1 MTAETG
7 GTGAPAPGMGGDD
20 FEVRAADEPIAAAED
35 VLEFGPAHHA
45 PQLPGRWSS
54 RVRDRIPGWIARP
67 PRVPTAALLVG
78 IIVGVGIAIAVMGG
92 QRTKVIGAPSSSSS
106 PSASPTARFAVD
118 NPGFQS
124 MVDLAGNTAT
134 LHDVAIADDSQ
145 LRCPAGTAAY
155 PDPVNAVVAVVH
167 TYLPAFT
174 FLDASRG
181 VDLAGVCSVRVRER
195 DPAGPI
201 LVISVDSPPN
211 SGGVPFVLIENND
224 DDSVIDVLAIT
235 DGWRIEVLTAG
246 VTGLQPRSTDLQ
258 QIAADPRVVW

>member
-1 MTAETG
+1 MAHETG
-7 GTGAPAPGMGGDD
+7 ATGAAPGTGDAD
-20 FEVRAADEPIAAAED
+20 FEVRAADEPVAAADD

-45 PQLPGRWSS
+45 PALPGRWSG
-54 RVRDRIPGWIARP
+54 RLRDRIPGWVARP
-67 PRVPTAALLVG
+67 PRVPTAALLIG

-92 QRTKVIGAPSSSSS
+92 QSTKVTSAPSTPTS
-106 PSASPTARFAVD
+106 PSASPTARFAVE
-118 NPGFQS
+118 NPGLQS
-124 MVDLAGNTAT
+124 MVDLAGSTAT
-134 LHDVAIADDSQ
+134 LHDVTISDDTQ
-145 LRCPAGTAAY
+145 PRCPAGTAQN

-174 FLDASRG
+174 FVDASRG

-211 SGGVPFVLIENND
+211 SGGVPLVLIEND
-224 DDSVIDVLAIT
+224 DDNSVIDVLAVT

-246 VTGLQPRSTDLQ
+246 VTGVQPRSTDLQ